1 MSGERKRPLKVG
13 LVLPTVGEWMA
24 GATARWK
31 DMVTIARHAEDI
43 GFDSIWINDHLYFR
57 WGAPH
62 DPTRGT
68 WECWSLLSAIA
79 AITTRVEIG
88 TLVVGTGFRNPALL
102 AKAADA
108 VDDISG
114 GRLVLGLGAG
124 YHEPEYR
131 AFGYPYDHLV
141 SRFEESLIII
151 HTLLREGNIDFNGKY
166 HQARDCELVPR
177 LSPRNGPPILM
188 GPRPNSPRML
198 GLMAKYADYWT
209 AVLVHD
215 METYQPMKEAV
226 DAACLKAGRDPST
239 LMRTV
244 MPSVNVPGLEASRDM
259 TSWVRPFRLSYNR
272 GDPLTGSVDAVSDQI
287 RAFAAAGVSHMPV
300 WLDPLSIQGI
310 DGFARVLEAL
320 DRA

>member
-1 MSGERKRPLKVG
+1 MSGQRKRPLKVG
-13 LVLPTVGEWMA
+13 LVLPVAGEWMA
-24 GATARWK
+24 GQTARWK
-31 DMVTIARHAEDI
+31 DMAAMARHAEDV
-43 GFDSIWINDHLYFR
+43 GFDSVWNNDHLYYR
-57 WGAPH
+57 GAPD

-68 WECWSLLSAIA
+68 WECWSLLSALA
-79 AITTRVEIG
+79 AVTSRVEIG

-151 HTLLREGNIDFNGKY
+151 HTLLREGGIDFDGKY

-177 LSPRNGPPILM
+177 LSPRKGPPILM
-188 GPRPNSPRML
+188 GPRAGSPRML

-209 AVLVHD
+209 SFLVND
-215 METYQPMKEAV
+215 LETYRPMKEAV
-226 DAACLKAGRDPST
+226 DAACVKAGRDPST
-239 LMRTV
+239 LTRTIIPAV
-244 MPSVNVPGLEASRDM
+244 DVPGLEAARDM
-259 TSWVRPFRLSYNR
+259 TSWVRPFRLSYKR
-272 GDPLTGSVDAVSDQI
+272 GDPLTGSADAVADQI
-287 RAFAAAGVSHMPV
+287 RAFAAAGVGHMPV
-300 WLDPLSIQGI
+300 WLDPLSMEGI
-310 DGFARVLEAL
+310 DAFLRVLEAL
-320 DRA
+320 DKG